1 MKTLLEGEDKGGPA
15 NAEAA
20 SEATA
25 TGVRGASDSEQ
36 VGSEAQKFCWCVHGE
51 RGAEYTHTLSLSLYA
66 LSLSLSLSLTHTHTH
81 THTHTRTHTR
91 THTHTQQSF
100 EQKIGLL

>member
-51 RGAEYTHTLSLSLYA
+51 RGAEYTHTH
-66 LSLSLSLSLTHTHTH
+66 SLSLSLTHTHTH
-81 THTHTRTHTR
+81 TQTHTDTHTHTQRETHTRTHFSTP
-91 THTHTQQSF
+91 
-100 EQKIGLL
+100 